1 MQLTNDECLRIL
13 HEESHF
19 LVIDKPI
26 GLFSQAAPGVDSVHV
41 RLARQLKHRDNHP
54 GNPFIGLPH
63 RLDRGTSGV
72 MLIARNQRAL
82 GKFGAQFQSRKIGKY
97 YLAVTIGNAIN
108 ERQHWTDYLRK
119 VPDVPLAEIC
129 SPDTEGAKLAEM
141 AVQPLGSDGPFS
153 LVLVQLF
160 TGRMHQIRI
169 QFASRGMFIVGDTA
183 YGGPRLNADSAEADN
198 VIQAVDS
205 AATQDHESQPSE
217 GQRVEQAAMLLHAF
231 RLECRHPQTAV
242 PMAFTAA
249 PPRALWE
256 SAGERLGHVIDKLT
270 ARSQTL
276 LTPAGESLAAGVAH
290 AITLPKANDTSN
302 S

>member
-1 MQLTNDECLRIL
+1 MQFSNDDCLRIL
-13 HEESHF
+13 YEESHF

-26 GLFSQAAPGVDSVHV
+26 GLFSQAAPGVDSVQV
-41 RLARQLKHRDNHP
+41 RLARQLKHRDSHP

-97 YLAVTIGNAIN
+97 YLAVTVGNSIDG
-108 ERQHWTDYLRK
+108 RQHWTDYLRK
-119 VPDVPLAEIC
+119 VPDVPMAEIC
-129 SPDTEGAKLAEM
+129 GQDDEGAKLAEM
-141 AVQPLGSDGPFS
+141 AVEPLGSDGPYS
-153 LVLVQLF
+153 LMLVQLF

-183 YGGPRLNADSAEADN
+183 YGGPQLIAHSAESDI
-198 VIQAVDS
+198 VRQAVEPS
-205 AATQDHESQPSE
+205 TGETIESQPSRDE
-217 GQRVEQAAMLLHAF
+217 RVEQAAMLLHAF

-242 PMAFTAA
+242 PMAFTVA
-249 PPRALWE
+249 PPKSLWA
-256 SAGERLGHVIDKLT
+256 SVGVPLAQAIDGLT
-270 ARSQTL
+270 VRSENL
-276 LTPAGESLAAGVAH
+276 LTPAGQSLAVGVAH
-290 AITLPKANDTSN
+290 ATAVPKATDTGN